1 MRYRLAFLAVV
12 ALGVVQAETVFP
24 DLLTFAD
31 GRPVK
36 TAADWNRR
44 REVVRSGMEDLGGT

>member
-1 MRYRLAFLAVV
+1 MRYRLAFLVVV